1 MVDSIG
7 SLQYLLPHFKMHKL
21 IRKGMVDSTY
31 QFVFFIFI
39 FLYLQKCPSH
49 FEADERLA
57 IETAENLGVYI
68 LVG

>member
-1 MVDSIG
+1 
-7 SLQYLLPHFKMHKL
+7 
-21 IRKGMVDSTY
+21 MVDSTY